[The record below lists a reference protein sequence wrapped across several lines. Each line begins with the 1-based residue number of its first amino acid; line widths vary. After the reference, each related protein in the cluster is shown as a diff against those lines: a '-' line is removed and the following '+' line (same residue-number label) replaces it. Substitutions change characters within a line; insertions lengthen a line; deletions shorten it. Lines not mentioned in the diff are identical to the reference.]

1 MKKSAAPAHVCTEC
15 GHRPHQ
21 WAGRCPQCGT
31 WESVVP
37 MEPPRTAPAAGEVL
51 PLAEID
57 PGARPRMLT
66 GIGELDR
73 VLGGGLVPGS
83 VVLLAGEP
91 GIGKSTLTLQAAEA
105 LERGGRRVLLVCGE
119 ESLEQVAARACRL
132 GTALGGIRATS
143 ATDVPTV
150 IGQAAGFGVVIVD
163 SIQTMSQAE
172 TTGEAGSVSQ
182 VKGCAAALARHARTS
197 GATVVLVGHVTKEGS
212 VAGPR
217 VLEHLVDAVLTF
229 EGDRAHMLR
238 MVRASKNRFGPT
250 AEVGVFEMTARGLRE
265 VADASQLFLVDR
277 DPSAPG
283 SAIGCV
289 LEGRRPLALEVQA
302 LVGRNDVSLP
312 RRVANGVDAAR
323 LGVTAAVLVNR
334 TEAYGKGLAARDIY
348 ASIPGGFRTSEPGL
362 DLALLLAM
370 VSAHGGRP
378 VPEGVAAI
386 GEVGLGG
393 EIRSVP
399 AMDARLAELARVGLR
414 RVMVPATATVEFK
427 GIALWRVQNLQI
439 ALHAVKSRI
448 G

>member
-1 MKKSAAPAHVCTEC
+1 VPVE
-15 GHRPHQ
+15 PH
-21 WAGRCPQCGT
+21 AT
-31 WESVVP
+31 
-37 MEPPRTAPAAGEVL
+37 PAAGEVL

-57 PGARPRMLT
+57 PGARPRLRT

-105 LERGGRRVLLVCGE
+105 LEQSGRRVLLVCGE
-119 ESLEQVAARACRL
+119 ESLEQVAARARRL
-132 GTALGGIRATS
+132 GTRLGGMRATP

-150 IGQAAGFGVVIVD
+150 IAQAAGFDVVVVD

-172 TTGEAGSVSQ
+172 AAGEAGSVSQ
-182 VKGCAAALARHARTS
+182 VKACAAALARHARTS
-197 GATVVLVGHVTKEGS
+197 GTTVVLVGHVTKEGS

-217 VLEHLVDAVLTF
+217 VLEHVVDAVLTF

-238 MVRASKNRFGPT
+238 TVRASKNRFGPT

-265 VADASQLFLVDR
+265 VPDASQLFLVDR
-277 DPSAPG
+277 DPSTPG

-302 LVGRNDVSLP
+302 LVGRAEVALP
-312 RRVANGVDAAR
+312 RRIANGVDSAR
-323 LGVTAAVLVNR
+323 LGVTAAVLANR
-334 TEAYGKGLAARDIY
+334 TEDYGARFGMRDIY

-362 DLALLLAM
+362 DLALVLAM
-370 VSAHGGRP
+370 VSARGDRP
-378 VPEGVAAI
+378 VPEGMAAI

-399 AMDARLAELARVGLR
+399 AIDARLAELARVGIR
-414 RVMVPATATVEFK
+414 RVMVPATAAVEFS
-427 GIALWRVQNLQI
+427 GIALLRVPNLRM
-439 ALHAVKSRI
+439 ALRAVESRI

>member
-1 MKKSAAPAHVCTEC
+1 MKRPTAPAHVCTEC

-31 WESVVP
+31 WDSVVP
-37 MEPPRTAPAAGEVL
+37 VEPHATPAAVEVL
-51 PLAEID
+51 PLAEIN
-57 PGARPRMLT
+57 PGARPRLRT
-66 GIGELDR
+66 GIAELDR
-73 VLGGGLVPGS
+73 VLGGGFVPGS

-105 LERGGRRVLLVCGE
+105 LEHSGQRVLLVCGE
-119 ESLEQVAARACRL
+119 ESLEQVAARARRL
-132 GTALGGIRATS
+132 GTKLGGIRATA

-150 IGQAAGFGVVIVD
+150 IAQAAGFGVVVVD

-182 VKGCAAALARHARTS
+182 VKACSAALARQARTS

-217 VLEHLVDAVLTF
+217 VLEHVVDAVLTF

-238 MVRASKNRFGPT
+238 TVRASKNRFGPT

-277 DPSAPG
+277 DPSTPG

-302 LVGRNDVSLP
+302 LVGRAEVSLP
-312 RRVANGVDAAR
+312 RRIANGVDSAR
-323 LGVTAAVLVNR
+323 LGVTAAVLANR
-334 TEAYGKGLAARDIY
+334 TEAYGARFGMRDIH

-362 DLALLLAM
+362 DLALVLAM
-370 VSAHGGRP
+370 VSARGDRP

-399 AMDARLAELARVGLR
+399 AIDARLAELARVGIR
-414 RVMVPATATVEFK
+414 RVMVPATAAVEFS
-427 GIALWRVQNLQI
+427 GIALSRVPNLRM
-439 ALHAVKSRI
+439 ALRAVKSRI